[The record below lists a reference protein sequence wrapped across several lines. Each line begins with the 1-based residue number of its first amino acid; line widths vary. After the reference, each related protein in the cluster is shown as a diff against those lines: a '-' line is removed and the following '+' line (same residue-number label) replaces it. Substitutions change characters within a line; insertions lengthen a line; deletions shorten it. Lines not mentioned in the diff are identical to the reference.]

1 MTYLLLSFLAGV
13 VVGGI
18 FLYYKGK
25 RDGLHQLSDE
35 ILDDVRRKEQRDG
48 ANLVRRAK
56 NHLRKLSL

>member
-18 FLYYKGK
+18 AMYCKGK
-25 RDGLHQLSDE
+25 RDGLNHLSNE

-48 ANLVRRAK
+48 ANRVRRAK